1 MADNVSITP
10 GSGNTVGADEVTD
23 ATLGTVKVQYVKLM
37 DGTIDSTNKLIV
49 NSDGSL
55 NVKLES
61 ASIEIGKVDQGLAG
75 TLAGAWPVELSD
87 GTNLLGVSA
96 HPVRTDPTGTTTQP
110 VSGMVSI
117 SGTVPVSGTFF
128 QTTQPVSLAVAPT
141 TTVIQ
146 PTGTNLHVVVDAAP
160 STAITGT
167 VSVSNFPATQQVS
180 GTVTANAGTNLNTS
194 ALALETGGN
203 LASLNTKTPA
213 LGQALAAASVPVVLT
228 AAQLT
233 TLTPLSSVAVS
244 NFPGTQSVSGTVTA
258 NAGTGNFIV
267 AQATAANLNATITGS
282 VSVSNF
288 PATQPISGTVAAT
301 QSGAWTSTVT
311 QATGTNLHVVVDT
324 APTTAV
330 TGTFFQATQP
340 VSGTFFQTTQPVSA
354 ASLPLPTGAATSAN
368 QSTEISSLATIATNT
383 TNAGTPTVSGT
394 VTANQGGTWT
404 VQPGNTPNT
413 ASWLVEERPPTIQ
426 TYAASIVGLVPLAAG
441 ATDLFTISG
450 SATKTVKVL
459 SLHISGNATTAV
471 TVPLSIIKRSAANTG
486 GTSTAPTVTPHD
498 SNNAAGTAVV
508 LAYTANP
515 TALGATVGMLD
526 TFKLDLPASATATN
540 VNLDEDFNDGQ
551 PYVLRG
557 TAQILAI
564 NLNTSAITAG
574 NLTVAIHWTEE

>member
-10 GSGNTVGADEVTD
+10 GTGNEIAADEVTD
-23 ATLGTVKVQYVKLM
+23 GILGQVKVQFIKLM
-37 DGTIDSTNKLIV
+37 DGTLDSTNKAVVDATGDVQVDV
-49 NSDGSL
+49 NNFPASQTVNGTIIANAGSGTFLVDGS
-55 NVKLES
+55 
-61 ASIEIGKVDQGLAG
+61 
-75 TLAGAWPVELSD
+75 
-87 GTNLLGVSA
+87 A
-96 HPVRTDPTGTTTQP
+96 HTQ
-110 VSGMVSI
+110 
-117 SGTVPVSGTFF
+117 PVSGTFF
-128 QTTQPVSLAVAPT
+128 QTTQPVSIAA
-141 TTVIQ
+141 TV
-146 PTGTNLHVVVDAAP
+146 
-160 STAITGT
+160 T
-167 VSVSNFPATQQVS
+167 VSGPLTDAQLRATPVPIS
-180 GTVTANAGTNLNTS
+180 GTVTSTPSGTQNVAVISTITTPVTGTFFQATQPVNGTITANAGTNLNTS
-194 ALALETGGN
+194 LLALESGGN
-203 LASLNTKTPA
+203 LASLNTKFPMQ
-213 LGQALAAASVPVVLT
+213 GQALAAASIPVVLT

-233 TLTPLSSVAVS
+233 TLTPLSSV
-244 NFPGTQSVSGTVTA
+244 
-258 NAGTGNFIV
+258 
-267 AQATAANLNATITGS
+267 
-282 VSVSNF
+282 SVSNF
-288 PATQPISGTVAAT
+288 PATQPVSGPLTDMQLRATPVSISGTV
-301 QSGAWTSTVT
+301 TSTPSGTQNVSVT
-311 QATGTNLHVVVDT
+311 NAAGVSAVNIQDGGNSITVD
-324 APTTAV
+324 
-330 TGTFFQATQP
+330 
-340 VSGTFFQTTQPVSA
+340 GTFFQTTQPISVT
-354 ASLPLPTGAATSAN
+354 SLPLPTGAATSAN

-394 VTANQGGTWT
+394 VTANQGGIWT

-413 ASWLVEERPPTIQ
+413 ASWLVEQRPPTIQ

-471 TVPLSIIKRSAANTG
+471 TVPLSIIKRSATNTG

-515 TALGATVGMLD
+515 TVLGATVGMLD

>member
-10 GSGNTVGADEVTD
+10 GSGNTVGADEVID

-61 ASIEIGKVDQGLAG
+61 ATIEIGKVDQGSAG
-75 TLAGAWPVELSD
+75 TLASAWPVELSD

-96 HPVRTDPTGTTTQP
+96 HPVRVDPVGTT
-110 VSGMVSI
+110 V
-117 SGTVPVSGTFF
+117 
-128 QTTQPVSLAVAPT
+128 QPVSLAVAPT

-160 STAITGT
+160 STPITGT
-167 VSVSNFPATQQVS
+167 VSVSNFPATQ
-180 GTVTANAGTNLNTS
+180 
-194 ALALETGGN
+194 
-203 LASLNTKTPA
+203 PI
-213 LGQALAAASVPVVLT
+213 
-228 AAQLT
+228 
-233 TLTPLSSVAVS
+233 
-244 NFPGTQSVSGTVTA
+244 SGTVTA

-288 PATQPISGTVAAT
+288 PVTQPISGTVAAT
-301 QSGAWTSTVT
+301 QSGAWSSTVT
-311 QATGTNLHVVVDT
+311 QTTGTNLHVVVDT

-340 VSGTFFQTTQPVSA
+340 ISA
-354 ASLPLPTGAATSAN
+354 VSLPLPTGAATSAN
-368 QSTEISSLATIATNT
+368 QSTEITSLATIASNT
-383 TNAGTPTVSGT
+383 TNAGTPTVSGA
-394 VTANQGGTWT
+394 VTANQGGVWI

-413 ASWLVEERPPTIQ
+413 SPWLVEMRPSTIQ
-426 TYAASIVGLVPLAAG
+426 SYAASIVGLVPLAAG

-450 SATKTVKVL
+450 SATKLVKIL
-459 SLHISGNATTAV
+459 SLHISGNATTAI

-486 GTSTAPTVTPHD
+486 GTSTAPVVVPHD
-498 SNNAAGTAVV
+498 SNNGAGTAVV

-515 TALGATVGMLD
+515 TVLGTTVGMLD
-526 TFKLDLPASATATN
+526 AFKLDLPASATATN

-564 NLNTSAITAG
+564 NLNSSAIAGG
-574 NLTVAIHWTEE
+574 NLAVAIHWTEE